1 MQATSPFALHNSS
14 KRTAL
19 VPLTVQHSVLV
30 RKTQLHFSY
39 YLLVLRTCVVKVEAK
54 HSTTYGLF
62 SPSYLAGVGYGLYHR
77 SILLRDSISVII
89 CTCKRK
95 YLRVLV
101 YCKENTS
108 TTIIC

>member
-39 YLLVLRTCVVKVEAK
+39 YLLVLRTSCRQSRGEACEAF
-54 HSTTYGLF
+54 HSLWALLTFLLGRFRIWTL
-62 SPSYLAGVGYGLYHR
+62 SPLH
-77 SILLRDSISVII
+77 I
-89 CTCKRK
+89 TP
-95 YLRVLV
+95 
-101 YCKENTS
+101 
-108 TTIIC
+108 